1 MSRYATYRKTQNAR
15 GFEAQIQEM
24 RDANAARKSS
34 HALLRQRMEA
44 KLVSQ
49 RASKLAHDQRVSE
62 TLARGMQLISQR
74 QQEFLDRERIEPEE
88 EEKEEEEEEEEEED
102 DEATEADAP
111 PPSHVPQPPKGHKR
125 WAAAF
130 NRARVIG
137 EVRAA
142 DCCRW

>member
-1 MSRYATYRKTQNAR
+1 MCRSRYATYRKTQNAR

-44 KLVSQ
+44 KLVAQ

-62 TLARGMQLISQR
+62 TLARGMQLISQK

-88 EEKEEEEEEEEEED
+88 KEEEEDDDDDDD

-111 PPSHVPQPPKGHKR
+111 PPSH
-125 WAAAF
+125 
-130 NRARVIG
+130 
-137 EVRAA
+137 
-142 DCCRW
+142 